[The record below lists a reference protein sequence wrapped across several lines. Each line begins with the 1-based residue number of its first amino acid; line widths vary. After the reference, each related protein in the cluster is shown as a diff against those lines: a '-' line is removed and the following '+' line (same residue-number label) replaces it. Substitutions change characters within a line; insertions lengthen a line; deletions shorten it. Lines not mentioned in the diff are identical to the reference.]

1 MSPRTLE
8 EWTAA
13 LGRLLGIVGL
23 VFCAVVW
30 LLTDRVEPLLVTTFG
45 SLLAIGQGAQAI
57 ATLRHIE
64 PPPPPTIPPSPPG
77 ETLPGDDPHT
87 HPEPTGR

>member
-30 LLTDRVEPLLVTTFG
+30 LITDRVEPLLVTTFG

-64 PPPPPTIPPSPPG
+64 PPPLPTMPPTPLPG
-77 ETLPGDDPHT
+77 EAPHT
-87 HPEPTGR
+87 PPDPTGR